1 MIDVDRTLCDQ
12 CGTCVGVCSSAA
24 IYIEI
29 KELHIDDERC
39 VLCSDC
45 IHVCPVGALKESM

>member
-12 CGTCVGVCSSAA
+12 CGTCVGVCSSDAV
-24 IYIEI
+24 YIEG
-29 KELHIDDERC
+29 KELLFDDERC